1 MKKIFLF
8 IIFFASVLIIQSQ
21 VIYSNRY
28 NNLALQTYSTANS
41 STQFTSVP
49 ADFTLIDDGLKN
61 NIGSLTNPNRPFNEP
76 SLKTSGWAVV
86 YNSIENDTFLV
97 TTSWLDTTTVNV
109 NRWVALPPISNITE
123 NSVLTW
129 VAKSPDANYADG
141 YEVYGTTNL
150 GTLNAQSFSLGDRLF
165 SITDGNTSGGG
176 EKNTWTR
183 RSINLGA
190 FVGQTLRFAFRN
202 NSKDLYQLWIDD
214 VEVINL
220 PVGLD
225 GSLTSAS
232 AKKYLLTNASD
243 SVRVT
248 IANLGATT
256 IQSVTLSYQIGNS
269 SVNTENFA
277 LSSGLDYKQS
287 NTLKFSLPYSISQP
301 GYYILKTWIS
311 AIDGIVDQNQL
322 NDTVRYAI
330 TVQNTSPAKAV
341 LLEQFVSA
349 NDGEG
354 PDAQE
359 KTLALQSNSV
369 IAVNIHHL
377 DSIKDPNSLSLIS
390 DYKKSFA
397 NAMVDRFY
405 FTDLQTTTIDRPYYT
420 NRVNE
425 RLNMVTPVS
434 VSIINKT
441 YNVTNNLLTFTI
453 KADFVGEV
461 KGDYRINAYIIENQ
475 VGGVVSDTTING
487 YNQLNNYYNI
497 PWSPY
502 YQKGYYSPTGD
513 TYVLNL
519 GQYRHQ
525 NALIYSFDGSYGNGG
540 LIPTIGGT
548 QNQSYQQTYT
558 YTIPTPSNGINK
570 FNVDNMYVV
579 GFVAEYSTDKNA
591 RTVLNAVKEKITA
604 NPEVVSIYERVI
616 DSKLFV
622 YPNPSSGLVYFNL
635 PDVNA
640 RYELQILDVLGR
652 HIKMQ
657 QASYTSTNQSLD
669 LSMLPDGLYVL
680 KITSGK
686 RSFSEK
692 LIIQR
697 N

>member
-1 MKKIFLF
+1 
-8 IIFFASVLIIQSQ
+8 
-21 VIYSNRY
+21 
-28 NNLALQTYSTANS
+28 
-41 STQFTSVP
+41 
-49 ADFTLIDDGLKN
+49 
-61 NIGSLTNPNRPFNEP
+61 
-76 SLKTSGWAVV
+76 
-86 YNSIENDTFLV
+86 
-97 TTSWLDTTTVNV
+97 
-109 NRWVALPPISNITE
+109 
-123 NSVLTW
+123 
-129 VAKSPDANYADG
+129 
-141 YEVYGTTNL
+141 
-150 GTLNAQSFSLGDRLF
+150 
-165 SITDGNTSGGG
+165 
-176 EKNTWTR
+176 
-183 RSINLGA
+183 
-190 FVGQTLRFAFRN
+190 
-202 NSKDLYQLWIDD
+202 
-214 VEVINL
+214 
-220 PVGLD
+220 
-225 GSLTSAS
+225 
-232 AKKYLLTNASD
+232 
-243 SVRVT
+243 
-248 IANLGATT
+248 
-256 IQSVTLSYQIGNS
+256 
-269 SVNTENFA
+269 
-277 LSSGLDYKQS
+277 
-287 NTLKFSLPYSISQP
+287 
-301 GYYILKTWIS
+301 
-311 AIDGIVDQNQL
+311 
-322 NDTVRYAI
+322 
-330 TVQNTSPAKAV
+330 
-341 LLEQFVSA
+341 
-349 NDGEG
+349 
-354 PDAQE
+354 
-359 KTLALQSNSV
+359 
-369 IAVNIHHL
+369 
-377 DSIKDPNSLSLIS
+377 
-390 DYKKSFA
+390 
-397 NAMVDRFY
+397 
-405 FTDLQTTTIDRPYYT
+405 
-420 NRVNE
+420 
-425 RLNMVTPVS
+425 MVTPAS

-461 KGDYRINAYIIENQ
+461 KGDYRINAYLIENQ

-652 HIKMQ
+652 HIKIQ